1 MLRPQINSGML
12 RPQTALPLPSRL
24 PSLSS
29 PSPKPFGG
37 KFHRRLMQA
46 LDNSETLK
54 RRDNLARPSRS
65 LSPMRCTHSP
75 LPPTPVGMVASSSE
89 HNSPI
94 HACCAVPG
102 ARSPIHARLML
113 TDKHS
118 RSWHAGTPAQTEA
131 PAGMVASSSEHN
143 SPIHACGAVPGA
155 RSPIHARLML
165 TDKHSRS
172 WHAGTTAHNT
182 TAGLESWSLEPLSLS
197 QMCHDRSR
205 KSFFLSPH
213 LFMWLLLR
221 DPLWTL
227 TRRSAQ

>member
-118 RSWHAGTPAQTEA
+118 RSWHAGT
-131 PAGMVASSSEHN
+131 
-143 SPIHACGAVPGA
+143 
-155 RSPIHARLML
+155 
-165 TDKHSRS
+165 
-172 WHAGTTAHNT
+172 TAHNT